1 MVKNSFIKGLNC
13 TLEFK
18 GDELKFKKGILFHK
32 KHFIIV
38 NIKKIKSVEQITKSF
53 FPPLMVSIV
62 LSIILVT
69 IDSLKWLEILRI
81 PLFYKEVITLIFI
94 IGISLGLIMALIRSF
109 FASLKIKLN
118 GQNHTIIIYLVDR
131 KKGKK
136 FVEELVN
143 RLTQASNSL

>member
-18 GDELKFKKGILFHK
+18 EDELNFKKEILFYK
-32 KHFIIV
+32 KHFVV
-38 NIKKIKSVEQITKSF
+38 NIKKIKSIEQIAKSF
-53 FPPLMVSIV
+53 FPPLMVSIA
-62 LSIILVT
+62 LSIILAIIT
-69 IDSLKWLEILRI
+69 TLKWLEILRI
-81 PLFYKEVITLIFI
+81 PLFYKEVITLILI

-118 GQNHTIIIYLVDR
+118 GQNHAIIIYLVDR

-136 FVEELVN
+136 FVEELAN
-143 RLTQASNSL
+143 RLTQVSK